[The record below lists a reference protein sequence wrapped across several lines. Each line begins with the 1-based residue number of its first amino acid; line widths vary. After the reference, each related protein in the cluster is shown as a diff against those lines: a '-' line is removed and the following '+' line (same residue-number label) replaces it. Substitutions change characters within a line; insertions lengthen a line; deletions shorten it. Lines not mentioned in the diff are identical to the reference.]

1 MTEYVWTYLNGRGTN
16 QAVLHFYF
24 DPHDIR
30 FASLDNMMWTF
41 LSQLGAQGL
50 VSESWGVERMMSYIT
65 TRRAWKAQDLIF
77 PLLRWTRNLGTK
89 LTLLL
94 GGLDQC
100 EGPIEDFISM
110 LHRYLRDGESRI
122 RIVILTTTGKDS
134 EITNMLSRL
143 PSDSFR
149 EWNVAPE
156 SFFDPEDDQLPFKL
170 RTLLQNQPRLLADGV
185 ETTLGRVLSATKG
198 DHNLRDLILS
208 WCGSTR
214 ISFFDMKESL
224 ELLSQ
229 GTLTPEVLF
238 EALLSKMPQEKR
250 DWAKQLL
257 VWISFSVR
265 PLRVEELC
273 IVSQMIS
280 PQGRD
285 TTVEDILCWLGGI
298 LQVKHDE
305 IRFSHEQIRPWLV
318 SGTNSSAIHPKPR
331 LWCQVDANDVSRA
344 HLDILKHCLSYICSP
359 EGYTIIGLWPTK
371 HVFAYAW
378 QYWTIHYDL
387 AKSSTQF
394 TSARETALSIFTDDT
409 IFRRWINAYHD
420 LANPLTRPDPETSS
434 STSIAAHFG
443 LDDLLEVLMSQAQP
457 DWAVL
462 PAMIEAARTG
472 HLTTLTLLKQQVNT
486 PLQIANHQFQELV
499 EVAVSCGL
507 HEILQEVI
515 TLLPTPKAE
524 TDQDSED
531 TNAVWLSNTLI
542 KACWLGNKGFVQVLL
557 DLGGDMHS
565 AMPPSPGT
573 TTPINLLSIAITVNA
588 IDIVELL
595 LSRGWDLETE
605 STITRHVAD
614 NSTKEMAELLI
625 KNGWDFKRRAEDNK
639 TVLQRACATG
649 KPILAN
655 LILEREPNFAQ
666 YIDLEAGGEPLI
678 GAVVNQNHKTLQA
691 LLKHGADVNVTDIGG
706 NALYVAIS
714 GQDVELCRLLLEHPK
729 DKDSIDITKDKI
741 DVNYC
746 APDNKPPLVLA
757 TTTLFEG
764 EHKLLDIVR
773 LLLENGADVRK
784 TETSSWAR
792 TPLLGASAQE
802 FDGIEE
808 VIKLLLESGS
818 EIDAKDS
825 DGWTPLY
832 TAASLGTAGVGKL
845 LIESGADLY
854 AADEDNLNCLHVACR
869 DTDFTRLLLDHGVDP
884 FQKYKADVTP
894 LQMCA
899 RGNFTESLEMMLE
912 KSSGHQEAVLT
923 DALVEEFDSMEEQT
937 IRILL
942 DYGASV
948 NRRKADSNMSLIARA
963 MGSNREDILRLLLEY
978 RPELDQVDDDENT
991 ALHYINDS
999 TSVASVKALANAT
1012 AKLDVLNKR
1021 RQSPLIVA
1029 IGSQNWDVVRYLLSR
1044 AAVLP
1049 TLNVPSYLST
1059 PLHLACRLGTL
1070 DIIKRLIDSGA
1081 DPNLPFEDEGAPISQ
1096 ACLRQGYND
1105 AEEKED
1111 MIRFLLE
1118 KNDGVLAPAAE
1129 GSTGPLHNAAL
1140 TCSEA
1145 IIRLFIEHG
1154 ADKTAED
1161 KMGRRPLHLACYN
1174 SLQAVKALDVP
1185 DGEFAARDKVG
1196 RVPLHYAV
1204 MAAYSGTEDSLL
1216 EYVLD
1221 KTRAAG
1227 LDVDVT
1233 DNDGW
1238 TPLLWS
1244 VRDAVIFEWADD
1256 DRHRDGLKTLQK
1268 LVENQADPGALGQ
1281 VKGGTSTGSTLEK
1294 QWSLLDIAAYHNN
1307 AQLVRSLAETA
1318 EKAAILEG
1326 KSPPRVGI
1334 AMDDTYC
1341 DCCYLV
1347 SADPLIHWKAR
1358 KYWTKSSSFLQVL
1371 YGEYFE
1377 CDNCSNFFQLCFK
1390 CYGSK
1395 NVLHPLHDFIRK
1407 GGEVDSSAEQGDDQP
1422 AVDENSAAGDLQHE
1436 DHSSEHS
1443 FAHESADIE
1452 DDNESVSV
1460 VSDDD

>member
-1 MTEYVWTYLNGRGTN
+1 MNDLIAQASPFRPFRARTGPVSVSELDEFDAVKGGSVLHIKCSNKTELMTEYVWTYLHARRSDQT
-16 QAVLHFYF
+16 VLHFYF

-30 FASLDNMMWTF
+30 FTSLGSMMRTF

-50 VSESWGVERMMSYIT
+50 VSESWDVERMMSYIT
-65 TRRAWKAQDLIF
+65 TRRAWTARDLVF
-77 PLLRWTRNLGTK
+77 PLLRWTRDLETK
-89 LTLLL
+89 LTLLI

-100 EGPIEDFISM
+100 EGPIEDFVSM

-134 EITNMLSRL
+134 EIINMLSRL

-149 EWNVAPE
+149 GWNVDPE

-198 DHNLRDLILS
+198 DQSLQDLILS

-214 ISFFDMKESL
+214 ISFLDIKKSL

-229 GTLTPEVLF
+229 ATLTPEVLF

-257 VWISFSVR
+257 MWISFSVR

-280 PQGRD
+280 PQGGK

-318 SGTNSSAIHPKPR
+318 SGANSSAIHPKPR
-331 LWCQVDANDVSRA
+331 LWCQVDANDVSQA
-344 HLDILKHCLSYICSP
+344 HLDILKHCLSYISSP
-359 EGYTIIGLWPTK
+359 EGYTIIGLWPSE
-371 HVFAYAW
+371 HVCAYPW

-387 AKSSTQF
+387 AESSTQF
-394 TSARETALSIFTDDT
+394 TSARETALSIFTDET
-409 IFRRWINAYHD
+409 IFRRWISAYHD

-434 STSIAAHFG
+434 PISTAAHFG
-443 LDDLLEVLMSQAQP
+443 LDDLLGVLMSQAQP
-457 DWAVL
+457 GWAVL
-462 PAMIEAARTG
+462 PALIEAARAG
-472 HLTTLTLLKQQVNT
+472 HLTTLNLLKKQVNT
-486 PLQIANHQFQELV
+486 PLQIANHKFQELV
-499 EVAVSCGL
+499 EVALSCGL
-507 HEILQEVI
+507 HEILQEVMNLI
-515 TLLPTPKAE
+515 PKPQVAE
-524 TDQDSED
+524 TDQDSQGI
-531 TNAVWLSNTLI
+531 TNVWLSNTLI
-542 KACWLGNKGFVQVLL
+542 KACWLGNKDLVQVLL
-557 DLGGDMHS
+557 DLGGDMHA
-565 AMPPSPGT
+565 AMPPNPAM
-573 TTPINLLSIAITVNA
+573 PINLLSIAITVNA

-595 LSRGWDLETE
+595 LSRGWDLETDWL
-605 STITRHVAD
+605 TISRHVTD
-614 NSTKEMAELLI
+614 NGNQEMAQLLI
-625 KNGWDFKRRAEDNK
+625 KNGWDFKSLPLADHS
-639 TVLQRACATG
+639 TVLQRACKAG
-649 KPILAN
+649 KPFLVD
-655 LILEREPNFAQ
+655 LILEKEPNFAQ
-666 YIDLEAGGEPLI
+666 YIDPQAGGEPVI
-678 GAVVNQNHKTLQA
+678 CAVVNQNHKTLQT
-691 LLKHGADVNVTDIGG
+691 LLKHGADVNVAHGAG
-706 NALYVAIS
+706 NALYFAIIKH
-714 GQDVELCRLLLEHPK
+714 DVELCRLLLEHPK
-729 DKDSIDITKDKI
+729 DKDIIDITKDKI

-746 APDNKPPLVLA
+746 APDSKPPLVLA

-764 EHKLLDIVR
+764 DHRLLDMVK
-773 LLLENGADVRK
+773 LLLENGADVGR
-784 TETSSWAR
+784 TETCDWKR
-792 TPLLGASAQE
+792 TPLLAASAQT
-802 FDGIEE
+802 FDDVEN
-808 VIKLLLESGS
+808 VIKLLLEAGS
-818 EIDAKDS
+818 DIEARDS

-832 TAASLGTAGVGKL
+832 TAANFTSAGVGKL

-854 AADEDNLNCLHVACR
+854 AADKDNLNCLHVACR
-869 DTDFTRLLLDHGVDP
+869 DTAFTRLLLDHGLDP

-899 RGNFTESLEMMLE
+899 RGNFTESLVMMLE
-912 KSSGHQEAVLT
+912 KSSGNQEAVLT
-923 DALVEEFDSMEEQT
+923 DALVEEFEDMKEQT

-942 DYGASV
+942 DHGASV
-948 NRRKADSNMSLIARA
+948 DRCQANSNMSLISRA
-963 MGSNREDILRLLLEY
+963 MRSNREDILRLLLEY

-991 ALHYINDS
+991 ALHHINGS

-1012 AKLDVLNKR
+1012 AKLDVLNIR

-1096 ACLRQGYND
+1096 VCLRQGYND

-1118 KNDGVLAPAAE
+1118 KSDGALAPAAD
-1129 GSTGPLHNAAL
+1129 GSPGPLHTAAL
-1140 TCSEA
+1140 TCSAA
-1145 IIRLFIEHG
+1145 IIRLFVEHG

-1174 SLQAVKALDVP
+1174 SLQAVQALDVP
-1185 DGEFAARDKVG
+1185 DGEFASRDKVG

-1204 MAAYSGTEDSLL
+1204 MAAYSGWEESLL

-1227 LDVDVT
+1227 LGVDVT

-1244 VRDAVIFEWADD
+1244 VRDAVIYESADNH
-1256 DRHRDGLKTLQK
+1256 RHRNGLKTLQK
-1268 LVENQADPGALGQ
+1268 LVENQADPRALGQ
-1281 VKGGTSTGSTLEK
+1281 VKRDKYTSSTLEK
-1294 QWSLLDIAAYHNN
+1294 QWSILHIAAYHNN
-1307 AQLVRSLAETA
+1307 TQLVKRLAETA
-1318 EKAAILEG
+1318 KEAAILEWI
-1326 KSPPRVGI
+1326 SPPRVGI

-1347 SADPLIHWKAR
+1347 SADPPGPRPGNI
-1358 KYWTKSSSFLQVL
+1358 
-1371 YGEYFE
+1371 
-1377 CDNCSNFFQLCFK
+1377 
-1390 CYGSK
+1390 
-1395 NVLHPLHDFIRK
+1395 
-1407 GGEVDSSAEQGDDQP
+1407 
-1422 AVDENSAAGDLQHE
+1422 
-1436 DHSSEHS
+1436 
-1443 FAHESADIE
+1443 
-1452 DDNESVSV
+1452 
-1460 VSDDD
+1460 